1 MDSHSARLSV
11 VHFCYIPPRAR
22 VPLSH
27 SSASARLPPSLSLYM
42 EQEAECGSAICTRSA
57 KCTCAGT
64 LIKSAE
70 RTYLFLWYVRYKD
83 YTEKKLI
90 KRRVTCNSVTGVIR
104 VARSRAA
111 SPSALQLLKSTEL
124 SLQVHSTTVPN
135 SLS

>member
-1 MDSHSARLSV
+1 MWVSDMH
-11 VHFCYIPPRAR
+11 
-22 VPLSH
+22 
-27 SSASARLPPSLSLYM
+27 
-42 EQEAECGSAICTRSA
+42 AECKVYVRRHAHKISREDVS
-57 KCTCAGT
+57 
-64 LIKSAE
+64 
-70 RTYLFLWYVRYKD
+70 FLWYVKYND

-104 VARSRAA
+104 VARSRAGAA